1 MSHSDAD
8 QNSQIKATG
17 VTEIR
22 PVHQSNIC
30 LEESPPYALT
40 SNSLQG
46 LSSLAGAQT
55 PAPSGTT
62 PFQESSLLH
71 IQKLPLLDFHFS
83 GSSGHTAEHSSSFSL
98 MRPVVQPDPFF
109 PKRGEGAYLLQPPE
123 LRSKPP
129 GAAPCNWHSLRCR
142 QNNFH
147 LTRSNRLCQAL

>member
-1 MSHSDAD
+1 MQTKTPKLKPPGLQKSDRSI
-8 QNSQIKATG
+8 SQTSAWKSL
-17 VTEIR
+17 
-22 PVHQSNIC
+22 P
-30 LEESPPYALT
+30 LT
-40 SNSLQG
+40 PSLQG

-129 GAAPCNWHSLRCR
+129 GAAPCNWNSPRCR